1 MARPISD
8 LTKLILSLPRD
19 TPVAEVI
26 RHAEKNGM
34 STSANNVHRVRAKH
48 ALGADGTVAKKASS
62 SKRGSRARR
71 AAKPA
76 KPAKQVA
83 ALRAPSSAEGDAA
96 QALRVAAVALVLDVG
111 VDHARAVFEGVVE
124 RIHALRTA

>member
-8 LTKLILSLPRD
+8 LTKLILSLPREA
-19 TPVAEVI
+19 PVAEVI
-26 RHAEKNGM
+26 QHAEKNGM

-48 ALGADGTVAKKASS
+48 AASADGTVGKKGSTP
-62 SKRGSRARR
+62 KRGSRARR
-71 AAKPA
+71 TTKPA
-76 KPAKQVA
+76 KTPKQVA
-83 ALRAPSSAEGDAA
+83 GPPTPSAEGDAA

-111 VDHARAVFEGVVE
+111 VDRARAVFEAVVE

>member
-8 LTKLILSLPRD
+8 LTKLILSLPRE

-26 RHAEKNGM
+26 QHAEKNGM

-48 ALGADGTVAKKASS
+48 AVGADGTVAKKGST

-71 AAKPA
+71 TAKSAKAAT
-76 KPAKQVA
+76 QVA
-83 ALRAPSSAEGDAA
+83 PPAPSGI
-96 QALRVAAVALVLDVG
+96 R
-111 VDHARAVFEGVVE
+111 RKRF
-124 RIHALRTA
+124 

>member
-1 MARPISD
+1 MARPLSD
-8 LTKLILSLPRD
+8 LTKLILSLPRE

-26 RHAEKNGM
+26 QHAEKNGM

-48 ALGADGTVAKKASS
+48 AAGADGTVGEKRST

-71 AAKPA
+71 TAKPA
-76 KPAKQVA
+76 RPAKQVA
-83 ALRAPSSAEGDAA
+83 APRAPSAEGDTA

-111 VDHARAVFEGVVE
+111 VDRARAVFEGVVE
-124 RIHALRTA
+124 RIHALRIA